1 MTRMVGMAIV
11 QDTLIKAMIRLRKT
25 YTVERDEDGDT
36 VLDTRPWAVVYDDDT
51 DVTTVN
57 IAPVAHKY
65 NGVHHAAGDVWG
77 WLMRFHTGTLFVFP
91 YNLDRETRDYFVI
104 IKTDEGYTSPIDVH
118 SDGLSHGI
126 RKDLALII
134 NDHAQDRQQ

>member
-1 MTRMVGMAIV
+1 MIV

-25 YTVERDEDGDT
+25 YTVVVDDT
-36 VLDTRPWAVVYDDDT
+36 YATLLDTRPWAVVYDDET

-57 IAPVAHKY
+57 IAPVGHTQ
-65 NGVHHAAGDVWG
+65 NGVHAPAGDVWG

-118 SDGLSHGI
+118 SDGLQQGI
-126 RKDLALII
+126 RKDLAQII
-134 NDHAQDRQQ
+134 NDTRLPARRLAGAAV